1 LLDFAGFVIE
11 MSLIKTS
18 KGLLVPRTH
27 VLVISPTTKISD
39 GTSSENRI
47 IPRNAERVR
56 GEKMTWKYDDLYF
69 IVYKDHKI

>member
-1 LLDFAGFVIE
+1 LLGFAEFITE

-18 KGLLVPRTH
+18 DGLLIPRTH

-39 GTSSENRI
+39 GASSENRI

-56 GEKMTWKYDDLYF
+56 GEKMTWKYDDQYF